1 MKSTVKIKIV
11 NIMTKRKK
19 KHIGKQKNTPAIW
32 MEYHE
37 YDTLLGK
44 DENKIIIVNR

>member
-11 NIMTKRKK
+11 SIMKKRK

-37 YDTLLGK
+37 YDTLQGK